1 MKITIEASAGSL
13 KLVCS
18 DAAAFEKIRQEFSV
32 ENKAKK
38 FARNKQFIAS
48 RLYAITPTG
57 LFDAG
62 LTREIARVVV
72 AKQLAS
78 SIEYTPESIKIFHPN
93 KLKSSFYNAL
103 NLPLRDY
110 QQQAVEQCLEFGRG
124 ICQLATGA
132 GKTLIMA
139 SLAASYFKD
148 ATFKCLILVPDPGL
162 ALQTY
167 NDFVEYK
174 VPFKCSVWTGQ
185 NKLDESAHV
194 IIANH
199 DIVLSR
205 FKEHEWIEY
214 IDLLIADEVH
224 SIKKSNQINK
234 IVSKIKTPHKFGF
247 TGTLPSDAIDKWN
260 VMGKFGSIL
269 AEKSSHELR
278 EQNFLA
284 NVEAKVIRIKY
295 INQVS
300 KPTVIKDSKG
310 NKLST
315 AEYRAELE
323 FIYHNKY
330 RNSIIQRLCEGFNNN
345 ILILVNHLQ
354 HGDALYEK
362 FSNALVSKNV
372 QYIKGEVELQE
383 RENVKKQMEQND
395 NMVVIAMSSIFSTG
409 INIKNIHMIVFAA
422 GGKSFIRV
430 VQSIGRGLRKNEN
443 KQKLSLIDMQD
454 VLRYGTS
461 HGNERLKI
469 YDEEK
474 IKFTCIDFIEKL
486 QQ

>member
-1 MKITIEASAGSL
+1 MKIFIEASAGAL
-13 KLVCS
+13 KLVCN
-18 DAAAFEKIRQEFSV
+18 DAAILEKIRYEFSV
-32 ENKAKK
+32 DNKAKK
-38 FARNKQFIAS
+38 YARNKQFIAS

-62 LTREIARVVV
+62 LVREIAKVVA

-78 SIEYTPESIKIFHPN
+78 SIEYSPESINVFHPC
-93 KLKSSFYNAL
+93 KLKSSFYSTL

-110 QQQAVEQCLEFGRG
+110 QQHAVEQCLEFGRG

-132 GKTLIMA
+132 GKTLVMA
-139 SLAASYFKD
+139 SLAASYFSD
-148 ATFKCLILVPDPGL
+148 ATYKCLILVPDPGL

-167 NDFVEYK
+167 NDFLEYK

-185 NKLDESAHV
+185 NKLDETAHV
-194 IIANH
+194 VIANH

-205 FKEHEWIEY
+205 FKDHEWIEY
-214 IDLLIADEVH
+214 VDVLIADEVH

-260 VMGKFGSIL
+260 IIGKFGDVL

-278 EQNFLA
+278 EQNYLA
-284 NVEAKVIRIKY
+284 NVEAKILRIKY
-295 INQVS
+295 INQV
-300 KPTVIKDSKG
+300 KEPVVTTDSKG
-310 NKLST
+310 NKLSS

-323 FIYHNKY
+323 FIYNNKY
-330 RNSIIQRLCEGFNNN
+330 RNNLIQQLCNGFSNNV
-345 ILILVNHLQ
+345 LILVNHLQ
-354 HGDALYEK
+354 HGDVLYHQLQ
-362 FSNALVSKNV
+362 NALHNKNV
-372 QYIKGEVELQE
+372 QYIKGEVQLQE
-383 RENVKKQMEQND
+383 REKVKKQMEQNN

-443 KQKLSLIDMQD
+443 KQKLSLIDIQD
-454 VLRYGTS
+454 ALRYGTS
-461 HGNERLKI
+461 HGNARLKI
-469 YDEEK
+469 YNEEK
-474 IKFTCIDFIEKL
+474 IKFTCIDFIEKN

>member
-1 MKITIEASAGSL
+1 MKIVVEASAGFL

-18 DAAAFEKIRQEFSV
+18 DAATLEKIRQEFST

-57 LFDAG
+57 LLDAG
-62 LTREIARVVV
+62 LIRDVAKVVS
-72 AKQLAS
+72 AKQLVS
-78 SIEYTPESIKIFHPN
+78 SIEYTPESIDIFHPY
-93 KLKSSFYNAL
+93 KLKSELYTAL

-110 QQQAVEQCLEFGRG
+110 QRHAVEQCLEFGRG

-139 SLAASYFKD
+139 CLAASYFKEN
-148 ATFKCLILVPDPGL
+148 TYKCLILVPDPGL

-167 NDFVEYK
+167 NDFIEYN
-174 VPFKCSVWTGQ
+174 VPFKCSIWTGQ

-194 IIANH
+194 VIANH
-199 DIVLSR
+199 DIVLNR

-214 IDLLIADEVH
+214 VDLLIADEVH

-247 TGTLPSDAIDKWN
+247 TGTLPGDPVDRWN
-260 VMGKFGSIL
+260 VIGKFGSIL
-269 AEKSSHELR
+269 TEKSSYELR
-278 EQNFLA
+278 EQDFLA
-284 NVEAKVIRIKY
+284 NVEAKILRIKY
-295 INQVS
+295 INQVG
-300 KPTVIKDSKG
+300 KPVITKDSKG

-315 AEYRAELE
+315 ADYRAELE
-323 FIYHNKY
+323 FIYHNEY
-330 RNSIIQRLCEGFNNN
+330 RNNIIQRLCIGFNNN

-354 HGDALYEK
+354 HGDALYDRL
-362 FSNALVSKNV
+362 SNALDGKCV

-383 RENVKKQMEQND
+383 RENVKKQIEQAN

-422 GGKSFIRV
+422 GGKSSIRV
-430 VQSIGRGLRKNEN
+430 VQSIGRGLRKNQN

-454 VLRYGTS
+454 VLRYGAS
-461 HGNERLKI
+461 HGSERCKI
-469 YDEEK
+469 YNEEK
-474 IKFTCIDFIEKL
+474 INFTYIDFIEKL

>member
-1 MKITIEASAGSL
+1 MKITIETSADLL
-13 KLVCS
+13 KLVCE
-18 DAAAFEKIRQEFSV
+18 DAAVLEKIRLEFSV

-62 LTREIARVVV
+62 LTREIAKIVA

-78 SIEYTPESIKIFHPN
+78 SIKYTPESIQVFHPC
-93 KLKSSFYNAL
+93 KLKSSFYNDL
-103 NLPLRDY
+103 SLPLRDY
-110 QQQAVEQCLEFGRG
+110 QEHAVEQCLEFGRG

-148 ATFKCLILVPDPGL
+148 ATYKCLILVPDPGL

-174 VPFKCSVWTGQ
+174 VPFKCGVWTGQ
-185 NKLDESAHV
+185 SKLDESAHV

-214 IDLLIADEVH
+214 VDVLIADEVH

-260 VMGKFGSIL
+260 VIGKFGSIL
-269 AEKSSHELR
+269 TEKASHELR

-284 NVEAKVIRIKY
+284 NVEAKVLRIKY
-295 INQVS
+295 VNQVN
-300 KPTVIKDSKG
+300 KPTVTKDSKG

-330 RNSIIQRLCEGFNNN
+330 RNNIIQQLCAGFNNN

-354 HGDALYEK
+354 HGDALYQK
-362 FSNALVSKNV
+362 LNNALVSKSV
-372 QYIKGEVELQE
+372 QYIKGEVDLQE
-383 RENVKKQMEQND
+383 REEVKKQMEQDN

-409 INIKNIHMIVFAA
+409 INIKNIHMIIFAA
-422 GGKSFIRV
+422 GGKSSIRV

-443 KQKLSLIDMQD
+443 KQKLSLIDVQD
-454 VLRYGTS
+454 MLRYGAD

-469 YDEEK
+469 YNKEK
-474 IKFTCIDFIEKL
+474 IKYTFIDFVEKL
-486 QQ
+486 